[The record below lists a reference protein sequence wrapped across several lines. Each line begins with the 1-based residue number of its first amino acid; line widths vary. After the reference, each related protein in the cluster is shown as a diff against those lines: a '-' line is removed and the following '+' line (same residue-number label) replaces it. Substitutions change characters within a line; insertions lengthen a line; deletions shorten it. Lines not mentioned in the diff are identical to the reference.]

1 MREKRTMTEAKKAAM
16 LLYLNDECKEN
27 GYEIFSDDD
36 FLSLYPAALGVNKEE
51 IARAVKT
58 LDEEG
63 YIDVR
68 YAEGGNYCL
77 SVLDKGRRYEA
88 EEQPLS
94 VRRNLF
100 RSLSPM
106 FWWSFAGGA
115 AGGFLAAAIAS
126 LLRLIARG

>member
-1 MREKRTMTEAKKAAM
+1 MTEAKKAAM

-94 VRRNLF
+94 VRRSAMQTQPPS
-100 RSLSPM
+100 R
-106 FWWSFAGGA
+106 
-115 AGGFLAAAIAS
+115 LARRALESRCRHSSSAS
-126 LLRLIARG
+126 LRSAITQQAVHPP

>member
-16 LLYLNDECKEN
+16 LLYLNDECK
-27 GYEIFSDDD
+27 
-36 FLSLYPAALGVNKEE
+36 E

-100 RSLSPM
+100 RSLSPV

-115 AGGFLAAAIAS
+115 AGGFLAAVIAS